1 MVYQTVNCQRIGVF
15 VNLLRTCQSII
26 ILVIDWCQFYT
37 LNSVAS
43 TSLVTGVV
51 EVEVGENGVV
61 EDDIVVSVDVEVDL
75 GALLHAP
82 VTSKTIVIKIMVIL

>member
-1 MVYQTVNCQRIGVF
+1 
-15 VNLLRTCQSII
+15 
-26 ILVIDWCQFYT
+26 
-37 LNSVAS
+37 
-43 TSLVTGVV
+43 VTGVV